1 MSDYTTETIQRRP
14 EYIERL
20 ERALLSNI
28 FGQEVGYEDP
38 ELTTRYTGE
47 GTAPYSQLEG
57 GLLDAAKYPNMFQIA
72 PYQIAGQQGRAQ
84 PISGQ
89 EAEDLAN
96 KVMQMVSGAV
106 DPDLQY
112 DYDGDGRI
120 DSNDALMV
128 LKGQVYPEGVQPG
141 DITGF
146 GLETFASQALS
157 QDANNDG
164 IPDFLGRY
172 APYFETA
179 GSAVTGGVESL
190 GRGLG
195 ALGTGMTF
203 FGPAAQYVSG
213 GRGMYD
219 PSQYVGAYM
228 NPYISSVIEE
238 AEKDIERQGNV
249 ARQRA
254 SAEAVGRGAFGG
266 SRQGIQ
272 AAEVERAIQDAKTKA
287 TTDLR
292 LKGYQAALDASS
304 QAYQQA
310 ATRDLE
316 AGRLM
321 GGLGQS
327 LGGIGTAYGNL
338 GTGYGGLAGTT
349 ADIGR
354 VYSALGPADLAFM
367 TGVGEAERAYRQ
379 QMIDTARQEYQRPTE
394 QALLPYT
401 YAYGALSGTPSA
413 SVYSQTQ
420 QNYAP
425 ASNPFL
431 SGLGSYITLQG
442 INQAA

>member
-1 MSDYTTETIQRRP
+1 MSDTYTTETIQRRP

-20 ERALLSNI
+20 EKALLEGI
-28 FGQEVGYEDP
+28 FGVED
-38 ELTTRYTGE
+38 TSSG
-47 GTAPYSQLEG
+47 AFQG
-57 GLLDAAKYPNMFQIA
+57 GLLQDPNLFAVA
-72 PYQIAGQQGRAQ
+72 PYKLAGQQGRAE
-84 PISGQ
+84 PIRYDDVLDEAGNVVGQ
-89 EAEDLAN
+89 
-96 KVMQMVSGAV
+96 K
-106 DPDLQY
+106 P
-112 DYDGDGRI
+112 
-120 DSNDALMV
+120 
-128 LKGQVYPEGVQPG
+128 VYAEGVQPG

-157 QDANNDG
+157 QDSDNDG

-172 APYFETA
+172 QPYFETSGA
-179 GSAVTGGVESL
+179 AATGGIESL
-190 GRGLG
+190 RRGLG
-195 ALGTGMTF
+195 SLGEAKTF

-219 PSQYVGAYM
+219 PSQYVSAYM
-228 NPYISSVIEE
+228 SPYTEDVIDETV
-238 AEKDIERQGNV
+238 ADIERQGNV

-272 AAEVERAIQDAKTKA
+272 AAEVERAIQDAKSKA
-287 TTDLR
+287 TADLR
-292 LKGYQAALDASS
+292 ARNYDQALAASS

-327 LGGIGTAYGNL
+327 VGQLGGQFGTLGGQYGS
-338 GTGYGGLAGTT
+338 LAGTT

-354 VYSALGPADLAFM
+354 VYSALQPADLAFM

-379 QMIDTARQEYQRPTE
+379 QMIDTARQEFQRPTE

-413 SVYSQTQ
+413 GVYSQTQ
-420 QNYAP
+420 QNYYDAT
-425 ASNPFL
+425 NPFTA
-431 SGLGSYITLQG
+431 GLGAYTALQG
-442 INQAA
+442 VNQAA

>member
-1 MSDYTTETIQRRP
+1 MADPITTETIQRRP

-20 ERALLSNI
+20 EKALLSGI
-28 FGQEVGYEDP
+28 FGYEDS
-38 ELTTRYTGE
+38 TG
-47 GTAPYSQLEG
+47 TFQG
-57 GLLDAAKYPNMFQIA
+57 GLLQDPNLFAVA
-72 PYQIAGQQGRAQ
+72 PYRLAGQQGRAQ
-84 PISGQ
+84 PIRF
-89 EAEDLAN
+89 EDI
-96 KVMQMVSGAV
+96 VDDTGAV
-106 DPDLQY
+106 
-112 DYDGDGRI
+112 
-120 DSNDALMV
+120 V
-128 LKGQVYPEGVQPG
+128 GQKPIYAEGVQPG

-146 GLETFASQALS
+146 GLETFAAQALS
-157 QDANNDG
+157 QDLNNDG
-164 IPDFLGRY
+164 IPDFIGRY
-172 APYFETA
+172 TPYFETA
-179 GSAVTGGVESL
+179 GSAATGGLESL
-190 GRGLG
+190 QRGLG
-195 ALGTGMTF
+195 TVGEAKTF

-219 PSQYVGAYM
+219 PSQYVSQFM
-228 NPYISSVIEE
+228 SPYTTSVLQEV
-238 AEKDIERQGNV
+238 EKDIERQGNV

-272 AAEVERAIQDAKTKA
+272 AAEVERSIQDAKAKA
-287 TTDLR
+287 AADLR
-292 LKGYQAALDASS
+292 AKNYEQALAASS

-327 LGGIGTAYGNL
+327 VGQLGGQYGTLGGQYGS
-338 GTGYGGLAGTT
+338 LAGTT

-354 VYSALGPADLAFM
+354 VYSALQPADLAFM

-425 ASNPFL
+425 APNPFL
-431 SGLGSYITLQG
+431 SGLGAYTTLQG

>member
-1 MSDYTTETIQRRP
+1 MADTYTSETIQRRP

-20 ERALLSNI
+20 EKALLSGI
-28 FGQEVGYEDP
+28 FGDEDS
-38 ELTTRYTGE
+38 TG
-47 GTAPYSQLEG
+47 TFQG
-57 GLLDAAKYPNMFQIA
+57 GLLQDPNLFAVA
-72 PYQIAGQQGRAQ
+72 PYRLAGQQGRAE
-84 PISGQ
+84 PIRYDDVLDEAGNVVGQ
-89 EAEDLAN
+89 
-96 KVMQMVSGAV
+96 K
-106 DPDLQY
+106 P
-112 DYDGDGRI
+112 
-120 DSNDALMV
+120 
-128 LKGQVYPEGVQPG
+128 VYAEGVQPG

-157 QDANNDG
+157 QDTNNDG

-172 APYFETA
+172 TPYFETA
-179 GSAVTGGVESL
+179 GAATTGGIESL
-190 GRGLG
+190 RRGLG
-195 ALGTGMTF
+195 SLGEAKTF

-213 GRGMYD
+213 GRGMFD

-228 NPYISSVIEE
+228 SPYTEGVIDETV
-238 AEKDIERQGNV
+238 ADIERQGNV

-272 AAEVERAIQDAKTKA
+272 ASEVERAIQDAKSKA
-287 TTDLR
+287 TADLR
-292 LKGYQAALDASS
+292 ARNYEQALAASS

-327 LGGIGTAYGNL
+327 VGQLGSQYGTLGGQYGT
-338 GTGYGGLAGTT
+338 LAGTT

-354 VYSALGPADLAFM
+354 VYSALQPADLAFM

-425 ASNPFL
+425 APNPFL
-431 SGLGSYITLQG
+431 SGLGAYTTLQG

>member
-1 MSDYTTETIQRRP
+1 MAEDTYTTETIQRRP

-20 ERALLSNI
+20 EKALLSGI
-28 FGQEVGYEDP
+28 FGTE
-38 ELTTRYTGE
+38 TTE
-47 GTAPYSQLEG
+47 GDLIG
-57 GLLDAAKYPNMFQIA
+57 GLLQRPDLFGVA
-72 PYQIAGQQGRAQ
+72 PYKLAGQQGRAQ
-84 PISGQ
+84 PIR
-89 EAEDLAN
+89 
-96 KVMQMVSGAV
+96 
-106 DPDLQY
+106 Y
-112 DYDGDGRI
+112 DEEL
-120 DSNDALMV
+120 DSEGNV
-128 LKGQVYPEGVQPG
+128 ISRTPVYAEGVQPG

-172 APYFETA
+172 TPYFETA
-179 GSAVTGGVESL
+179 GAATTGGIEAL
-190 GRGLG
+190 RRGLG
-195 ALGTGMTF
+195 SLGEAKTF

-228 NPYISSVIEE
+228 NPYTESVIGETV
-238 AEKDIERQGNV
+238 KDIERQGNV

-254 SAEAVGRGAFGG
+254 SGEAVGRGAFGG
-266 SRQGIQ
+266 SRQGVQ
-272 AAEVERAIQDAKTKA
+272 AAEVERAIQDAKSKA
-287 TTDLR
+287 TADLR
-292 LKGYQAALDASS
+292 ARNYDQALAASS

-327 LGGIGTAYGNL
+327 VGQLGGQFGTLGGQYG
-338 GTGYGGLAGTT
+338 TLAGTT

-354 VYSALGPADLAFM
+354 VYSALQPADLAFM

-425 ASNPFL
+425 APNPFL
-431 SGLGSYITLQG
+431 SGLGAYTTLQG

>member
-1 MSDYTTETIQRRP
+1 MANPYTTETIQRRP

-20 ERALLSNI
+20 EKSLLSGI
-28 FGQEVGYEDP
+28 FGTETKGD
-38 ELTTRYTGE
+38 L
-47 GTAPYSQLEG
+47 AG
-57 GLLDAAKYPNMFQIA
+57 GLLQDPNLFQVA
-72 PYQIAGQQGRAQ
+72 PYKLAGQMGRD
-84 PISGQ
+84 P
-89 EAEDLAN
+89 ET
-96 KVMQMVSGAV
+96 GA
-106 DPDLQY
+106 
-112 DYDGDGRI
+112 
-120 DSNDALMV
+120 
-128 LKGQVYPEGVQPG
+128 
-141 DITGF
+141 ITGL
-146 GLETFASQALS
+146 GLETFASQAMLE
-157 QDANNDG
+157 DANNDG
-164 IPDFLGRY
+164 IPDFLSRY
-172 APYFETA
+172 QPYFETA
-179 GSAVTGGVESL
+179 GGAATGGVEAL

-195 ALGTGMTF
+195 TLGEAKTF

-228 NPYISSVIEE
+228 NPYTESVIDKTI
-238 AEKDIERQGNV
+238 ADIERQGSA

-266 SRQGIQ
+266 SRQGVQ

-287 TTDLR
+287 TADLR
-292 LKGYQAALDASS
+292 AKNYEQALAASS
-304 QAYQQA
+304 GAYQQA

-327 LGGIGTAYGNL
+327 VGQLGGQYGTLGGQYGS
-338 GTGYGGLAGTT
+338 LAGTT

-354 VYSALGPADLAFM
+354 VYSALQPADLAFM

-425 ASNPFL
+425 APNPFL
-431 SGLGSYITLQG
+431 SGLGAYTTLQG

>member
-1 MSDYTTETIQRRP
+1 MVDDVYTTETIQRRP

-20 ERALLSNI
+20 EKALLEGI
-28 FGQEVGYEDP
+28 FGTETDGS
-38 ELTTRYTGE
+38 LG
-47 GTAPYSQLEG
+47 G
-57 GLLDAAKYPNMFQIA
+57 GLLQRPDLFGVA
-72 PYQIAGQQGRAQ
+72 PYRLAGQQGRAQ
-84 PISGQ
+84 PIRYDDVTDESG
-89 EAEDLAN
+89 N
-96 KVMQMVSGAV
+96 V
-106 DPDLQY
+106 
-112 DYDGDGRI
+112 I
-120 DSNDALMV
+120 
-128 LKGQVYPEGVQPG
+128 GQKPVYAEGVQPG

-172 APYFETA
+172 TPYFETA
-179 GSAVTGGVESL
+179 GAATTGGIEAL
-190 GRGLG
+190 RRGIG
-195 ALGTGMTF
+195 SMGEAKTF

-228 NPYISSVIEE
+228 NPYTENVIRET
-238 AEKDIERQGNV
+238 EKDIERQGNV

-254 SAEAVGRGAFGG
+254 STQAVGAGAFGG

-287 TTDLR
+287 TADLR
-292 LKGYQAALDASS
+292 ARNYDQALAAS
-304 QAYQQA
+304 QNAYQQA

-327 LGGIGTAYGNL
+327 LGALGGQFGTLGGQYG
-338 GTGYGGLAGTT
+338 TLAGTT

-354 VYSALGPADLAFM
+354 VYSALQPADLAFM

-425 ASNPFL
+425 APNPYL
-431 SGLGSYITLQG
+431 SGLGAYTTLQG